1 MFATLNLARMLAA
14 GLAAVSVISLTA
26 VPGAAAAILVTA
38 LGGVLGTKH
47 RHGAAQESNAEHKE
61 SLAA

>member
-1 MFATLNLARMLAA
+1 
-14 GLAAVSVISLTA
+14 VISLTA